1 MSNKLITLMCF
12 VVVLGLAG
20 NAAAQIDPA
29 TVTDGH
35 VYFSGGATDGIVPD
49 SSAVGHTAN
58 IIGDPQVVD
67 ILGGRALQFDGID
80 DGVHIPDSQ
89 WINVTN
95 GPFPNRTVLAI
106 FNCPDVNKPDPQ
118 VVFQEGGGT
127 RGFNIYVQANE
138 VIVGGWNKAEYFW
151 DPGSWISAPINS
163 NEWHAVAFVLRDG
176 ADAQEDDKFE
186 MWMDGALIGK
196 APGGQMYNHGND
208 NSFGYSKNNT
218 VYPDGAGGS
227 ATASGEGSYFEGII
241 SEVWILNQALTE
253 AELAPLMV
261 GPQPVG
267 EPLFLDPPDGILV
280 EATSQMLQWRPGELA
295 ASHNVYMGTDYDEVA
310 AGTAA
315 AVNTTLGL
323 VTAGIAGGPIPEG
336 LVPDT
341 TYYWRVESVN
351 DLHPESPW
359 SSEVLSIWITPRR
372 AYAPQPADGLINVV
386 DLETDLSWT
395 AGWSPIMHQ
404 VYFGTDP
411 DQVAN
416 AAGAPLVMDV
426 GYDPGPLAPDTTYYW
441 RVDEFYGTETVKG
454 PVWSFSTVP
463 EVPLADDPNLVAWY
477 TLDEGVG
484 LTAIDWSGHGGHGQL
499 AGDVLW
505 AEGIDGGA
513 LAFDGSGGDYV
524 EAPDAPN
531 VTGMH
536 SRTVSAWIKT
546 TNYGEIASWGQ
557 DSAGQKWIFRV
568 QESNGTLGAIRV
580 EVNGGYQVGSIDVRD
595 DEWHHTA
602 AVLADDGS
610 PDVMEIALYVDGFL
624 ENNSAQLDEPI
635 DTAAGVVRIGQSP
648 WGSRPFN
655 GLIDDVRIYDKA
667 FTEDEMRLA
676 FGDVLIAWQ
685 PEPVIGAVG
694 DIWRMAQLSWTPGD
708 GAVEHDVYLGTDQ
721 DAVAAADAADTTGI
735 YCGRQAEATYSA
747 GLAWSTTYYWRI
759 DEVAADGT
767 IAAGHIWSFSTTD
780 EIVLYDEVT
789 PFPYDNSA
797 DPFLSEVEL
806 ELDPAQD
813 WTGGCGGGIGA
824 IAIAYD
830 GLTAPGS
837 VTEADGVYTV
847 VGRGDD
853 IWLSSDQFQY
863 AHTTLAGDGSMV
875 VKLESLVF
883 TNNWT
888 KAGIMIRES
897 LDPGSAFAAIFATG
911 ANGVRFQART
921 SSNQDATAD
930 DSVSTAE
937 AKALTPPVWLK
948 IERTF
953 PMINAYYS
961 QDGATWTPMAWNPQV
976 IPFTP
981 LPIHIGLAVTSHSGD
996 STYAEAVFSNI
1007 SSTGG
1012 VAAGP
1017 LNSTEIGLESNAAEP
1032 MYVVLEDADGA
1043 TSATLNPVP
1052 EATQLVGAEWIVDLD
1067 EFTIDRAAVAKVT
1080 LVLGDLSNPA
1090 PGGSGMITIN
1100 NVRLLPDCVPVGHWT
1115 LDESDGTIA
1124 SDSSRGGDNDGVLNG
1139 TAMSWMPSGGQI
1151 GGALAFD
1158 GTASN
1163 ADYVEISTECI
1174 STTAGTLAVWG
1185 QLAPDPQA
1193 PDTRYF
1199 FGHTTIPPWG
1209 SRIQL
1214 YMDSA
1219 DTNLDMGLGDSHNR
1233 HKDIETLATET
1244 WYHVALTWDGGNYVV
1259 YVNGEE
1265 KANGSYT
1272 GLDTLNTVADIGND
1286 GRNDETN
1293 RTEAFNGLLDDV
1305 RIYDVALPPAEIAKL
1320 AGL

>member
-1 MSNKLITLMCF
+1 MSKKLIYLMCF

-29 TVTDGH
+29 TITDGH

-138 VIVGGWNKAEYFW
+138 VIVGGWNKAEYDW
-151 DPGSWISAPINS
+151 NPGSWISAPIAS
-163 NEWHAVAFVLRDG
+163 NEWYAVAFVLRDG

-267 EPLFLDPPDGILV
+267 EPQFLDPPDGTLV
-280 EATSQMLQWRPGELA
+280 ESTSQMLQWKAGELA
-295 ASHNVYMGTDYDEVA
+295 ASHNVYMSTNRDEVA

-323 VTAGIAGGPIPEG
+323 VTAGIAGGPIPDG

-359 SSEVLSIWITPRR
+359 SSDVLSIQIAPRR
-372 AYAPQPADGLINVV
+372 AYAPQPEDGSVNLL

-395 AGWSPIMHQ
+395 PGWSPIMHQ

-426 GYDPGPLAPDTTYYW
+426 GYDPGPLTPGTTYYW

-463 EVPLADDPNLVAWY
+463 VVEPVDDPNLIVWW
-477 TLDEGVG
+477 TLDEGMG
-484 LTAIDWSGHGGHGQL
+484 RTAVDMSGHDHHGSFLGDPLWVDALIGGGLEFDGVDDQVEHLLPEATNFPNFSIALWVKAARVGQVQYASPFSSHTPNSAGIQIDVDGSNPGVYRINPPGGTTLVFGPVATEWVHLTLVGEGTALQFYYNGNL
-499 AGDVLW
+499 ATSGDVTDT
-505 AEGIDGGA
+505 E
-513 LAFDGSGGDYV
+513 
-524 EAPDAPN
+524 
-531 VTGMH
+531 
-536 SRTVSAWIKT
+536 
-546 TNYGEIASWGQ
+546 
-557 DSAGQKWIFRV
+557 V
-568 QESNGTLGAIRV
+568 QINDFVLGAAR
-580 EVNGGYQVGSIDVRD
+580 SRA
-595 DEWHHTA
+595 T
-602 AVLADDGS
+602 
-610 PDVMEIALYVDGFL
+610 FF
-624 ENNSAQLDEPI
+624 
-635 DTAAGVVRIGQSP
+635 AGT
-648 WGSRPFN
+648 
-655 GLIDDVRIYDKA
+655 IDDFRYYDRALSADEAKQ
-667 FTEDEMRLA
+667 FTRL
-676 FGDVLIAWQ
+676 DPSQAWDPQ
-685 PEPVIGAVG
+685 PAHLGTTH
-694 DIWRMAQLSWTPGD
+694 IWTPLSWQAGD
-708 GAVEHDVYLGTDQ
+708 GAVEHDVYLGTDK
-721 DAVAAADAADTTGI
+721 DALTAVDASDTTGI
-735 YCGRQAEATYSA
+735 YQGRQAEAMYIAELS
-747 GLAWSTTYYWRI
+747 WSTIYYWRV
-759 DEVAADGT
+759 DEVATDGT
-767 IAAGHIWSFSTTD
+767 ISAGQVWSFSTTG

-797 DPFLSEVEL
+797 DPFLSEIAL
-806 ELDPAQD
+806 DLDPAQD
-813 WTGGCGGGIGA
+813 WSGGCGSGIGA
-824 IAIAYD
+824 IAISYD
-830 GLTAPGS
+830 GMLGPGS

-847 VGRGDD
+847 VGRGMGA
-853 IWLSSDQFQY
+853 WGQSDEIQY
-863 AHTTLAGDGSMV
+863 AHTTLTGDGSMI
-875 VKLESLVF
+875 VKVESLDAPHD
-883 TNNWT
+883 WT
-888 KAGIMIRES
+888 RVGIMIRES
-897 LDPGSAFAAIFATG
+897 LDPGSAQASVYVSS
-911 ANGVRFQART
+911 ANGVHFQARAT
-921 SSNQDATAD
+921 TGQDTVD
-930 DSVSTAE
+930 DSAPTGE
-937 AKALTPPVWLK
+937 AVTSPVWLK
-948 IERTF
+948 IERSF

-961 QDGATWTPMAWNPQV
+961 TDGVTWMSATLTPQV
-976 IPFTP
+976 IPMTP
-981 LPIHIGLAVTSHSGD
+981 LPIHIGLVVAANSPD
-996 STYAEAVFSNI
+996 YATAVFSNV

-1032 MYVVLEDADGA
+1032 MYLVLEDASGA
-1043 TSATLNPVP
+1043 TSAALNPVP
-1052 EATQLVGAEWIVDLD
+1052 EATQLIGAEWIVDLD
-1067 EFTIDRAAVAKVT
+1067 EYNIDRMAVAKAT
-1080 LVLGDLSNPA
+1080 LVIGDLSNPA
-1090 PGGSGMITIN
+1090 PGGSGTITIN
-1100 NVRLLPDCVPVGHWT
+1100 NVRLLPDCIPVGYWT
-1115 LDESDGTIA
+1115 LDEGSGTIA
-1124 SDSSRGGDNDGVLNG
+1124 VDSSRSGGNDGILNG
-1139 TAMSWMPSGGQI
+1139 TAMSWASGKI
-1151 GGALAFD
+1151 GGALSFD
-1158 GTASN
+1158 GRASN
-1163 ADYVEISTECI
+1163 ADYVEISTTCI
-1174 STTAGTLAVWG
+1174 SLTAGTVAMWG
-1185 QLAPDPQA
+1185 QLGPEPQA

-1199 FGHTTIPPWG
+1199 FGHTTIPPW
-1209 SRIQL
+1209 SNRIQL

-1219 DTNLDMGLGDSHNR
+1219 DTNLDLGLGDSHNR
-1233 HKDIETLATET
+1233 HKDIEVLATET
-1244 WYHVALTWDGGNYVV
+1244 WYHVALTWDGANYVV

-1265 KANGSYT
+1265 KATGSYT

-1305 RIYDVALPPAEIAKL
+1305 RIYDVALPAAEIAKL
-1320 AGL
+1320 AGM